1 LRFRELAAEEFDVA
15 ARTRASVRAQQAHAV
30 EKNQKIKNVGVFQG
44 GKSSAFGLL
53 LFYFGNEI
61 GECGV
66 ELAGQ
71 SRVWR
76 LFVVDAGA
84 QRSVGFGQRLDCSE
98 NVGVGSLAL
107 GCAELRDREGERR
120 HQLLLRVNDVGR
132 QIDVQQRCARW
143 QGARVLVLV
152 AVRGQQ
158 VGAVRRAINRDFPA
172 CAAANG
178 ADRFSLGGTVASA
191 FALFAD
197 GTDHTVSDNVNTK
210 KQNTP
215 R

>member
-1 LRFRELAAEEFDVA
+1 MRFRELAAEEFDVA

-98 NVGVGSLAL
+98 NVGVGSLA
-107 GCAELRDREGERR
+107 
-120 HQLLLRVNDVGR
+120 
-132 QIDVQQRCARW
+132 
-143 QGARVLVLV
+143 
-152 AVRGQQ
+152 VRGQQ